1 MSLNSMT
8 PRQAASCMGKI
19 QKKWIS
25 YREKYLENLEIQEGA
40 CTFAP
45 QTLNMNCQRWFNGSL
60 VHFRFSNFALA
71 CTIIPRGVVQEN
83 LLYYNTYYI
92 IYYIYYNIYNKYL
105 KAGRYILSLDFT
117 F

>member
-1 MSLNSMT
+1 MPGLRESILRTDERLLNNT
-8 PRQAASCMGKI
+8 TILQTVVH
-19 QKKWIS
+19 WFIS
-25 YREKYLENLEIQEGA
+25 S
-40 CTFAP
+40 FP
-45 QTLNMNCQRWFNGSL
+45 
-60 VHFRFSNFALA
+60 FSNFALA

-105 KAGRYILSLDFT
+105 KAGRYPPSLDFT